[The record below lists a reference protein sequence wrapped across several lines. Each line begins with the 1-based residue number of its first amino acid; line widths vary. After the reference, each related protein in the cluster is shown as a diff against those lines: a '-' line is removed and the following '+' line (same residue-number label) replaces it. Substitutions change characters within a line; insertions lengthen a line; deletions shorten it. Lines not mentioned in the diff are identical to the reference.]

1 NRTPNPRFWR
11 PVGFAWRSAPR
22 LRRGSLRRLAQA
34 RFTRSRHRARSVP
47 LALWLR
53 PLSVNTGR
61 PARNRRGTASK
72 IWQDRRESDPQPPVL
87 ETGGLCLALGAAASP
102 RFPPAPRSGSLHSLA
117 PSRSLR
123 SARALAA
130 TAVRQHWPPRAKPP
144 RDGVENLAGQE
155 GIEPPTPGF

>member
-1 NRTPNPRFWR
+1 SN
-11 PVGFAWRSAPR
+11 
-22 LRRGSLRRLAQA
+22 
-34 RFTRSRHRARSVP
+34 
-47 LALWLR
+47 
-53 PLSVNTGR
+53 
-61 PARNRRGTASK
+61 
-72 IWQDRRESDPQPPVL
+72 PQPPVL

-155 GIEPPTPGF
+155 GIGPPTPGFGDRWALLGARRRGFAAVPSGASLRLASLARAIALAPFRSRSGCDRCPSTLAAPRETAEGRRRKSGRTGGNRTPNPRF